1 MRFERSRRCRLFPI
15 PCSLFPAV
23 AVLLLAGCGKGQGT
37 GEPVRFKVP
46 RGSGMSAV
54 ADTLEARG
62 VIGST
67 GTFKAYARM
76 KGAGAKLQPGVYEV
90 RRGASFDLILRKL
103 TTGDVVKTRLVI
115 PEGWE
120 LRRIAPRLA
129 QVTGL
134 TADSVLSRLMDP
146 AQAAKYGVPGPTLE
160 GYLYPATYVF
170 PSGSSLDVILR
181 ELTGQYKRA
190 WTPQMRERARALGM
204 SEREVV
210 TLAAIVEKEAK
221 VWTERPTIAR
231 VYHNRLTRGM
241 RLEADPTVQYALG
254 EHQRRL
260 LRRHIQ
266 ETADDP
272 YNTYRHRG
280 LPPGPIASPS
290 RGAIEATL
298 NPAEH
303 DFLFFVARANG
314 THVFTRTFNEHL
326 REVAR
331 YRAEMRAQRQQQPA
345 GR

>member
-1 MRFERSRRCRLFPI
+1 MRRERIGIRRLFPI
-15 PCSLFPAV
+15 PYSLFPAV
-23 AVLLLAGCGKGQGT
+23 ALLAACGSGDGS
-37 GEPVRFKVP
+37 GDPVRFRVP

-54 ADTLEARG
+54 ADTLDARG
-62 VIGST
+62 VIGSPAV
-67 GTFKAYARM
+67 FRAYARM
-76 KGAGAKLQPGVYEV
+76 KGAAAKLQPGVYEV

-103 TTGDVVKTRLVI
+103 ATGDVVKTRLVI

-129 QVTGL
+129 EMTGL

-146 AQAAKYGVPGPTLE
+146 AQAQKYGVPGPTLE

-170 PSGSSLDVILR
+170 PMSASLDAIVR
-181 ELTGQYKRA
+181 ELTGQYKA
-190 WTPQMRERARALGM
+190 VWTPQMREQARALGM

-210 TLAAIVEKEAK
+210 TLASIVEKEAK

-231 VYHNRLTRGM
+231 VYHNRLKRGM

-266 ETADDP
+266 QTADDP
-272 YNTYRHRG
+272 YNTYRNRG

-290 RGAIEATL
+290 RGAIQATL
-298 NPAEH
+298 QPADH
-303 DFLFFVARANG
+303 DYLFFVARTNG

-331 YRAEMRAQRQQQPA
+331 YRADVRAQRQAQPPA
-345 GR
+345 R

>member
-1 MRFERSRRCRLFPI
+1 MRGLRWMI
-15 PCSLFPAV
+15 VAAA
-23 AVLLLAGCGKGQGT
+23 AVLLAACGSGEGKG
-37 GEPVRFKVP
+37 EAVRFRVP

-54 ADTLEARG
+54 ADTLARRN

-67 GTFKAYARM
+67 GTFKMYARM
-76 KGAGAKLQPGVYEV
+76 KGASARLQPGVYEV
-90 RRGASFDLILRKL
+90 RPGASYDLILRKL

-129 QVTGL
+129 QATGL
-134 TADSVLSRLMDP
+134 PEDSVLSRVMDP
-146 AQAAKYGVPGPTLE
+146 TQAQKYGVPGPTLE

-170 PSGSSLDVILR
+170 PMSSSLDAILR
-181 ELTGQYKRA
+181 ELTSQYRRA
-190 WTPQMRERARALGM
+190 WTPAMRQRAQALGM
-204 SEREVV
+204 NEREVV

-221 VWTERPTIAR
+221 VWTERPTIAG
-231 VYHNRLTRGM
+231 VYHNRLRRGM

-272 YNTYRHRG
+272 YNTYRHAG

-290 RGAIEATL
+290 KGAIEATL
-298 NPAEH
+298 NPEQH
-303 DFLFFVARANG
+303 QFLFFVARANG

-331 YRAEMRAQRQQQPA
+331 YRAEMRAQRQRQQSQPA
-345 GR
+345 TR